1 MRHATQLQLMSCF
14 GNVERPQDL
23 LEGMELK
30 KGNLVEA
37 LRTLEASDENR
48 SETSR
53 LIDVFDN
60 VESALRCGVRRTA
73 VLAAL
78 HSQGFTMTAKSFES
92 AIYRIRKKRK
102 LNVANGDIHE
112 SSQVPERSTEVGA
125 QLRPAAGFFPSPSA
139 DEIYAKK
146 AMRESMS
153 NDRKK
158 TTVLPRR

>member
-1 MRHATQLQLMSCF
+1 
-14 GNVERPQDL
+14 
-23 LEGMELK
+23 MELK
-30 KGNLVEA
+30 KDTLVEA

-53 LIDVFDN
+53 LIDVFDD

-102 LNVANGDIHE
+102 LNGAHADIQAPVRGVE
-112 SSQVPERSTEVGA
+112 QSTEADA
-125 QLRPAAGFFPSPSA
+125 QPRIATGFFPSPSA
-139 DEIYAKK
+139 DEIYAKR
-146 AMRESMS
+146 AMRESTS
-153 NDRKK
+153 AGQKK
-158 TTVLPRR
+158 TAVLPRR